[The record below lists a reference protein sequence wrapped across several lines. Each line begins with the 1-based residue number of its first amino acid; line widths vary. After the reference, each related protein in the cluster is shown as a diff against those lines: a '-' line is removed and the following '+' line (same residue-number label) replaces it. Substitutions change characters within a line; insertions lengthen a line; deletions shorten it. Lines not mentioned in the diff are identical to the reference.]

1 MWLRFSR
8 YVVLLAVMAI
18 PFVAYAQTDTSSTS
32 PYFIDSILKNKV
44 DTAKWMKVIKA
55 TTIHKPAGKYIIVQA
70 QKHPDKSLVF
80 LYVTTILL
88 LLLVFIR
95 VMFDDFFHAILEG
108 VTSKKKFYIFYKS
121 KKYDSLLAVF
131 LIYLFKIAILA
142 LVVYIG
148 INYFQKDD
156 FTTFHLKIFFNIW
169 ALLSIF
175 FITKNVTEYI
185 FNWVIGTLDI
195 FNASFLSSLFAEF
208 ILSVLLLIVFMVYI
222 YNTHISY
229 GFMLTVLVL
238 SVSVYV
244 VFNIIRSY
252 QLISNRLVNYKLH
265 FFLYICAF
273 KIIPFLI
280 LTKYILNNIV

>member
-1 MWLRFSR
+1 M
-8 YVVLLAVMAI
+8 
-18 PFVAYAQTDTSSTS
+18 
-32 PYFIDSILKNKV
+32 
-44 DTAKWMKVIKA
+44 
-55 TTIHKPAGKYIIVQA
+55 
-70 QKHPDKSLVF
+70 
-80 LYVTTILL
+80 
-88 LLLVFIR
+88 
-95 VMFDDFFHAILEG
+95 
-108 VTSKKKFYIFYKS
+108 
-121 KKYDSLLAVF
+121 AVF
-131 LIYLFKIAILA
+131 LIYLFKITILA

-175 FITKNVTEYI
+175 FIAKNSIEYI
-185 FNWVIGTLDI
+185 FNWVIGTLDA

-208 ILSVLLLIVFMVYI
+208 ILAVLLLIVFMLYI
-222 YNTHISY
+222 YNTQISY
-229 GFMLTVLVL
+229 SFMLTILML

-252 QLISNRLVNYKLH
+252 QLISNMRINYNLH

>member
-1 MWLRFSR
+1 M
-8 YVVLLAVMAI
+8 
-18 PFVAYAQTDTSSTS
+18 
-32 PYFIDSILKNKV
+32 
-44 DTAKWMKVIKA
+44 
-55 TTIHKPAGKYIIVQA
+55 
-70 QKHPDKSLVF
+70 
-80 LYVTTILL
+80 
-88 LLLVFIR
+88 
-95 VMFDDFFHAILEG
+95 
-108 VTSKKKFYIFYKS
+108 
-121 KKYDSLLAVF
+121 AVF

-265 FFLYICAF
+265 FFCIFAHSRLYRF
-273 KIIPFLI
+273 
-280 LTKYILNNIV
+280 

>member
-8 YVVLLAVMAI
+8 CVVLLIVMAM
-18 PFVAYAQTDTSSTS
+18 PFVAYSQTDTSNTN
-32 PYFIDSILKNKV
+32 PYFLDSILKNKV
-44 DTAKWMKVIKA
+44 DTAKWMKVVNA
-55 TTIHKPAGKYIIVQA
+55 TNIHKPAGRHIVIQE
-70 QKHPDKSLVF
+70 QKQPDKSLVF

-95 VMFDDFFHAILEG
+95 VMFDDFFHSIIEG
-108 VTSKKKFYIFYKS
+108 LTSKKKFYIFYKS
-121 KKYDSLLAVF
+121 KKYDSFLAVF

-175 FITKNVTEYI
+175 FIAKNSIEYL
-185 FNWVIGTLDI
+185 FNWVIGTLDA

-208 ILSVLLLIVFMVYI
+208 ILAVLLLIVFMVYI
-222 YNTHISY
+222 YNTQISY
-229 GFMLTVLVL
+229 SFMLTILML

-252 QLISNRLVNYKLH
+252 QLISNMRINYNLH